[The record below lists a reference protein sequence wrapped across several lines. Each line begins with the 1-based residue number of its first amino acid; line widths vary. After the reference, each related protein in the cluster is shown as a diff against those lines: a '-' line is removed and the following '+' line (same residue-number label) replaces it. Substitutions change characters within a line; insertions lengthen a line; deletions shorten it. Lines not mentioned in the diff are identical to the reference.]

1 MPEFNKYTRLDEI
14 CTHAVYLFQQIK
26 RENPDKKYF
35 CFTDRYAAKDFHNQL
50 FFGLFS
56 LYRIVMKDSYDL
68 CIRNIGFLEKVRLKF
83 WKHYKVLKRYCH
95 INSKK
100 ENKDFIWEEYAK
112 ISSTWFFNK
121 LKENAK
127 ATDEELKVLWET
139 YYK

>member
-1 MPEFNKYTRLDEI
+1 MKSVPMLSIFFNRLNERI
-14 CTHAVYLFQQIK
+14 QIK
-26 RENPDKKYF
+26 NIFVLLTDMQQKI
-35 CFTDRYAAKDFHNQL
+35 FTIN
-50 FFGLFS
+50 FFLVF
-56 LYRIVMKDSYDL
+56 LVFIESYDL